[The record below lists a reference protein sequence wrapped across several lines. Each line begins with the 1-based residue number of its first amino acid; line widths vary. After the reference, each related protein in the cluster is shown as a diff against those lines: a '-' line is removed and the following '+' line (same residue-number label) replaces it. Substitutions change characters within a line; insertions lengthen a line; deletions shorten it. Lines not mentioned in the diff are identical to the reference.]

1 MSVPAAVPAA
11 SAPRTA
17 RERVREEM
25 TAEILVV
32 AGAHMARD
40 GAAALSLR
48 SIARDLGMAPSAL
61 YRYFDGRDALLS
73 ALILAAYEA
82 AADEAERAADEAES
96 GSEAGAK
103 GEAERWLAV
112 PRALRRWALE
122 QPHQWGL
129 IFGTPVPGYQAPED
143 TVAPYARMAEALARP
158 LVAAHE
164 AGRLRVDAH
173 RQPVSAELRAAV
185 APVSEAL
192 FSGMPPETA
201 VLALEAWTTIVGA
214 ISLEVFGHW
223 RNTVLD
229 PGLLFEAT
237 ILDVTEAIDLQ

>member
-1 MSVPAAVPAA
+1 
-11 SAPRTA
+11 
-17 RERVREEM
+17 
-25 TAEILVV
+25 
-32 AGAHMARD
+32 
-40 GAAALSLR
+40 
-48 SIARDLGMAPSAL
+48 
-61 YRYFDGRDALLS
+61 
-73 ALILAAYEA
+73 
-82 AADEAERAADEAES
+82 
-96 GSEAGAK
+96 
-103 GEAERWLAV
+103 
-112 PRALRRWALE
+112 
-122 QPHQWGL
+122 
-129 IFGTPVPGYQAPED
+129 
-143 TVAPYARMAEALARP
+143 MAEALARP
-158 LVAAHE
+158 LVAAQE